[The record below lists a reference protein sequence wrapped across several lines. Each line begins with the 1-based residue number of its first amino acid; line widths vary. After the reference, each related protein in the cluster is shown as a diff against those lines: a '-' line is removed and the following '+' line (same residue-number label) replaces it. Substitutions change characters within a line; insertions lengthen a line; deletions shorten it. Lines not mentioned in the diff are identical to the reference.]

1 MAEEAQV
8 PSGDALNP
16 HEVERIEEAAKRE
29 HRRCDVDFS
38 VFVGSLPDG
47 RDTALELHRQLGA
60 SGDGTVLVAV
70 DPGERV
76 AEIVTGTTARRW
88 VDDRACALATL
99 SMVSSFSAGD
109 LVGGICHGLTTLGD
123 QARRPETLHL
133 DQP

>member
-1 MAEEAQV
+1 M
-8 PSGDALNP
+8 PSGNALNP
-16 HEVERIEEAAKRE
+16 HDVERIEEAVARE
-29 HRRCDVDFS
+29 QRRCGVDFS
-38 VFVGSLPDG
+38 VYVGSLPQG
-47 RDTALELHRQLGA
+47 RQTALDLHAQLTDSANGV
-60 SGDGTVLVAV
+60 VLMAV
-70 DPGERV
+70 DPGEHI
-76 AEIVTGTTARRW
+76 AEIVTGASARRW